1 MDGHELIDLGLLKK
15 REGGGGW
22 KGVNRTGGQRN
33 TISTNSPWIITFSA
47 SVCGVMQV
55 NNSLIH
61 RHRHKW
67 IHQTNDNRHRRRI
80 TDGSWDL
87 PRRWSWRRRADISHI
102 SSPPAPCPWC
112 RLWVSVSPSW
122 TADINVFG
130 FVFCFFGRFS
140 LLAVGHQTHALMKV
154 CAAATTS
161 KQQKHAHKAV
171 RTRKAAGPLLHKART
186 VPPTSVCVR
195 AHVHEVATVGVVL
208 QGPTRETV
216 LWYNEQPWWI
226 YSVS

>member
-130 FVFCFFGRFS
+130 FVFCFFADSHFLQSGIKPMHWWRSAPQLQHQNNKNMRTRLCAQGR
-140 LLAVGHQTHALMKV
+140 LLDRCCTKLAPSRPPA
-154 CAAATTS
+154 CAC
-161 KQQKHAHKAV
+161 V
-171 RTRKAAGPLLHKART
+171 RTCMR
-186 VPPTSVCVR
+186 
-195 AHVHEVATVGVVL
+195 
-208 QGPTRETV
+208 
-216 LWYNEQPWWI
+216 
-226 YSVS
+226 